1 MYLNSKEKIGNYQ
14 RTNKMIIKN
23 TMEALLDKQEKD
35 KKKIINN

>member
-14 RTNKMIIKN
+14 RANKMIIKN

-35 KKKIINN
+35 EKKIINN